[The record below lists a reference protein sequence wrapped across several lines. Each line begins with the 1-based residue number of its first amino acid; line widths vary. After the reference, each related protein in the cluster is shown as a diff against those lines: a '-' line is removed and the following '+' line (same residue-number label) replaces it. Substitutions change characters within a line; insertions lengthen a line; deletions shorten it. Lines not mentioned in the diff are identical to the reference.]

1 MATDPKQRLTIQEY
15 LTLER
20 QAETKSDYLDGEMF
34 AMSGASREHNLI
46 ALNIAASLHTQLVER
61 PCEVYASDMRLRTPD
76 DLLTYPDVVVVCGEP
91 QFGDSEFDTLL
102 NPTVIVEVLS
112 KSTES
117 YDRLTKLD
125 HYKRI
130 PSLAEVLLVAQ
141 EYPHVEHWVRQG
153 DGRWLVEDVQDLEA
167 MVELPSIRC
176 TLSLKSAYR
185 RALAYP
191 IPST

>member
-15 LTLER
+15 LALER

-46 ALNIAASLHTQLVER
+46 SGNVFAALHTQLAEDT
-61 PCEVYASDMRLRTPD
+61 CEVYASDMRLRTPD
-76 DLLTYPDVVVVCGEP
+76 HLLTYPDVVVVCGEP
-91 QFGDSEFDTLL
+91 RFGDSELDTLL

-130 PSLAEVLLVAQ
+130 SSLAEILLVAQ
-141 EYPHVEHWVRQG
+141 ERPRVEHWVRQG
-153 DGRWLVEDVQDLEA
+153 DGRWIVEDIEDLGA
-167 MVELPSIRC
+167 TVELPSIRC
-176 TLSLKSAYR
+176 ELSLETMYR
-185 RALAYP
+185 KVGSLIRQ
-191 IPST
+191 

>member
-46 ALNIAASLHTQLVER
+46 SGNVFAALHTQLAEGT
-61 PCEVYASDMRLRTPD
+61 CEVYASDMRLRTPD

-91 QFGDSEFDTLL
+91 RFGDSEFDTLL
-102 NPTVIVEVLS
+102 NPTLIVEVLS

-117 YDRLTKLD
+117 YDRLTKLA

-130 PSLAEVLLVAQ
+130 PSLAEILLVTQ
-141 EYPHVEHWVRQG
+141 DYPCMEHWVRQG

-167 MVELPSIRC
+167 VVELPSIRC

-185 RALAYP
+185 RALA
-191 IPST
+191 